1 MCVHAAD
8 SALRVRA
15 RRRSDTVPALW
26 VAPGVIAVIAPPRP
40 REGTVAL
47 SVCAL
52 RAAAGD
58 VAGDAAAHAQ
68 PAFAPL
74 CAPVAFEYREAWRGA
89 PESASGSA
97 FCAPQP
103 AQSHISFAG
112 HPCAQLQLQPAPA
125 AAPLPVPLMSLFQ
138 AAHAA

>member
-1 MCVHAAD
+1 LLA
-8 SALRVRA
+8 
-15 RRRSDTVPALW
+15 RRSDTVPALW
-26 VAPGVIAVIAPPRP
+26 VAPGVIAVIAPPRA

-52 RAAAGD
+52 RAAAGAAAPD
-58 VAGDAAAHAQ
+58 AAAAAHAQ
-68 PAFAPL
+68 PGFAPL

-89 PESASGSA
+89 PESASA
-97 FCAPQP
+97 FCAPQASQAPPLPLP
-103 AQSHISFAG
+103 AQSHISFAV
-112 HPCAQLQLQPAPA
+112 HPCVQLQLQAAPA